1 MVRPGRT
8 LWDMRRVVRRRH
20 RTWMLSMGLAT
31 AGWAVIWISLVLNR
45 WAPGWAP
52 PASLS
57 YGLAGSIA
65 LLGLLLAIF
74 TVRAQLTWLLFC
86 AAPVFAN
93 ASLLALRPVVPWLL
107 EPHEAASTELAP
119 SEEPGPR

>member
-20 RTWMLSMGLAT
+20 RTWMLAMGLAT
-31 AGWAVIWISLVLNR
+31 AGWSVIWVSLVLIR

-52 PASLS
+52 APGMS
-57 YGLAGSIA
+57 YGLAGA
-65 LLGLLLAIF
+65 FAAAGLFFAVF
-74 TVRAQLTWLLFC
+74 SVRAQLTWLLFC
-86 AAPVFAN
+86 TAPIFAN

-107 EPHEAASTELAP
+107 EPHAGNAD
-119 SEEPGPR
+119 EPGAAPADERP